1 MLYSVCGIH
10 ISYSVITAQ
19 LSPFKPTLS
28 AHLAT
33 IHCRGRHMGPPLRK
47 CYVNGV
53 CMKYVLT
60 VYILSCLYP
69 HTFLLL
75 IACFQHMFVTFVVRL
90 DHQGG

>member
-33 IHCRGRHMGPPLRK
+33 IHCRGGLNLPECIKQTIIGRIQCAPTANDPFTQMLLPP
-47 CYVNGV
+47 
-53 CMKYVLT
+53 
-60 VYILSCLYP
+60 
-69 HTFLLL
+69 
-75 IACFQHMFVTFVVRL
+75 
-90 DHQGG
+90 